1 MLNSKSKEKTIICSI
16 LIISLVLLMITYM
29 IDIQNNY
36 NEYFKIFL
44 IIIIVICL
52 IIYILKI
59 KENDSI
65 FKIYSFKNK
74 DIDNKY
80 KDLITYIGLP
90 TYIEKNNNS
99 ELNSATWMAPLNN
112 YQKNKFAG
120 RTCSNRDGLDFIKII
135 GFKGRKHHPIP
146 ANMYVIVGKYMDVPP
161 ELIGLL
167 KNASETINIE
177 QLQVP
182 HKLNNYFGKDF
193 EHDKKGKSLVTGS
206 CSSVTI
212 SAITLKFVEDFINAY
227 AGEYKKEYDDVE
239 TVKKIYDKY
248 LLEYLCEEKKPNIP
262 WFNPS
267 DFGEPVLLS
276 KLDKCS
282 KIDIKSYKNILK
294 ASNLNNT
301 SKDTFMNS
309 HKKKGQ

>member
-16 LIISLVLLMITYM
+16 LIVALVLLMITYM
-29 IDIQNNY
+29 VDIQNNY
-36 NEYFKIFL
+36 KEYFKIFL

-59 KENDSI
+59 KENDSVL
-65 FKIYSFKNK
+65 KIYSFKNK

-80 KDLITYIGLP
+80 KDLITHIGLP

-99 ELNSATWMAPLNN
+99 ELNSATWMAPLDN

-120 RTCSNRDGLDFIKII
+120 RTCSNRDGLDFIKIL

-146 ANMYVIVGKYMDVPP
+146 ADMYVIAGKYMDVPQ

-182 HKLNNYFGKDF
+182 HKLNNHFGKDF
-193 EHDKKGKSLVTGS
+193 KHSKKGKSLVTGS
-206 CSSVTI
+206 CASVTI
-212 SAITLKFVEDFINAY
+212 SAITIKFVEDFINS
-227 AGEYKKEYDDVE
+227 YDKDNE
-239 TVKKIYDKY
+239 QHNDMELVKRSYDKY
-248 LLEYLCEEKKPNIP
+248 LIEYLCEEKKPNIP

-267 DFGEPVLLS
+267 DFGEDITIP
-276 KLDKCS
+276 KIDKCS

-309 HKKKGQ
+309 HKKAS